1 MRVWL
6 SQRVRTFAATLARLV
21 RSPVASLLNIGVIG
35 VALALPIS
43 FHVALT
49 NLQGFAGELAA
60 DPQLSLFLA
69 LDAGRSDVAQIETR
83 LKLHPGVRK
92 FSYISREQALR
103 EMKAS
108 TGLADVVDG
117 LTHNPLPDA
126 FVVDAGEQAPQT
138 LEALRDEIKRWPKV
152 AHVQLDS
159 AWARRLEA
167 LLKLGRLAVLLLG
180 TLLAFA
186 LIAITFNTIRLQIM
200 TQRDEIEVV
209 KLIGATDPFI
219 RRPFLYYGA
228 MLGLAGGLAAW
239 IIVAAGVYVLN
250 DALTDLSRLYGN
262 PVQLQPLA
270 PEDSLSLLLFSGW
283 LGWFG
288 AWLSVNQYLS
298 KIDQR

>member
-35 VALALPIS
+35 VALALPAG
-43 FHVALT
+43 FYVALT
-49 NLQGFAGELAA
+49 SLQGFARELAA

-108 TGLADVVDG
+108 TGIADVVDS

-239 IIVAAGVYVLN
+239 IIVAAGVYLLN
-250 DALTDLSRLYGN
+250 DALADLSRLYGK
-262 PVQLQPLA
+262 PVQLHPLA
-270 PEDSLSLLLFSGW
+270 LEDSLSLLLFSGG

-298 KIDQR
+298 KIDRR